1 MDVAT
6 QGTDTPATEL
16 YMHDEHEPTLSE
28 RFMAG
33 DLAQHLLSILRNQT
47 VVWGQKT
54 TDEQREEELRMQN
67 RVRSCVRQ
75 AVRIIAA
82 QGCVSIGASVETVN
96 IKADGIKATLTVPKS
111 SADRH
116 HLFDAAGEEVLIV
129 LPQYELALG
138 GDEIIPNAAQQPEQ
152 PQEETPAGPD
162 LAEQAAA

>member
-1 MDVAT
+1 MDAAT

-16 YMHDEHEPTLSE
+16 YMHDETEPSLSE

-47 VVWGQKT
+47 VTWEQKT
-54 TDEQREEELRMQN
+54 DDERREEELRMQN

-138 GDEIIPNAAQQPEQ
+138 GDEPAQETAQQSEQ
-152 PQEETPAGPD
+152 AAEGAAATPD